1 MKSNTNYTKDRSMTA
16 GQLAKTCSVLFGQQ
30 WKTALASRLGMPLM
44 SIHRWSSGKH
54 KIPTP
59 VAHLILRWVRS
70 KGTVLSL
77 CDRTGNMVRPW
88 ADAGFECLCV
98 DLQHKGSRQLGNIT
112 YIGAD
117 LLSWLPPPQRYAM
130 VFAFPECTNVAV
142 SGARWFRK
150 KGIGGLSRAVDL
162 LETCRRICEWS
173 KAPWMIENPVSVY
186 SSYWRKPDHTFDP
199 CEFGGWLD
207 PPGDAYTK
215 KTCLWTG
222 NDFIM
227 PERKP
232 VEPAEGSKMH
242 RMPPSKDRANRRS
255 ETPRGFALAVFEAN
269 AQVLFGRNASTAT

>member
-1 MKSNTNYTKDRSMTA
+1 MTA
-16 GQLAKTCSVLFGQQ
+16 VQLARACSVLFGQH

-44 SIHRWSSGKH
+44 TIHRWSSGKH

-59 VAHLILRWVRS
+59 VQQLITRWVRS

-117 LLSWLPPPQRYAM
+117 LLSWLPPPERYAI

-150 KGIGGLSRAVDL
+150 KGIGGLSRAIDL

-186 SSYWRKPDHTFDP
+186 SSYWRKPDHAFDP
-199 CEFGGWLD
+199 CEYGGWLD

-222 NDFIM
+222 NNFIM

-255 ETPRGFALAVFEAN
+255 ATPRGFAVAVFEAN
-269 AQVLFGRNASTAT
+269 AQVV